1 MAIRETQ
8 DRPMEMGVLEVEATE
23 PATPDQELADK
34 VGQEEQAFDQ
44 MIEAFSPEGEYT
56 EGAISTITSAL
67 NEVLQL
73 FGPLA
78 EPIVAEP
85 ADGFLPTNITAAIS
99 MISLAAKDAGMD
111 EFAIDPE
118 TLTND
123 RALIEAAGK
132 LKALASNQNFAMFLR
147 TSPQSVGV
155 EVAPQEPAVVPSVE
169 PEAMDMDALFA
180 SRM

>member
-1 MAIRETQ
+1 
-8 DRPMEMGVLEVEATE
+8 
-23 PATPDQELADK
+23 
-34 VGQEEQAFDQ
+34 
-44 MIEAFSPEGEYT
+44 
-56 EGAISTITSAL
+56 
-67 NEVLQL
+67 
-73 FGPLA
+73 
-78 EPIVAEP
+78 
-85 ADGFLPTNITAAIS
+85 
-99 MISLAAKDAGMD
+99 MD